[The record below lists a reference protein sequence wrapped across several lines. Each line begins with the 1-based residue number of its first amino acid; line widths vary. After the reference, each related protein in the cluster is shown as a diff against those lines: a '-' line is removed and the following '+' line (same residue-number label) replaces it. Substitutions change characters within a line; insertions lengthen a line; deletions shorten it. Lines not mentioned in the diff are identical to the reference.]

1 MADDGL
7 SAYSKRELRQVAK
20 VLSEM
25 GDDAA
30 DEARRL
36 SYDLA
41 TYALSEIKQ
50 AAYQRRVSAAGIRK
64 VVDGAKLSRTSKT
77 GQISF
82 GFAGQRFSGGATTK
96 LLWGAYE
103 FGTKRNDLPQFP
115 QYSGRYGG
123 GSRGWFIYPTLRRIQ
138 PELTERWTDTIS
150 KVLKKWG
157 N

>member
-1 MADDGL
+1 MENDGL

-30 DEARRL
+30 DKARAL

-41 TYALSEIKQ
+41 SYALSEIKQ
-50 AAYQRRVSAAGIRK
+50 AGYQRTVSSKGVRR

-82 GFAGQRFSGGATTK
+82 GFATQRFSGGANTK

-103 FGTKRNDLPQFP
+103 FGMKRSDLPQFP
-115 QYSGRYGG
+115 SYSGRYGG

-138 PELTERWTDTIS
+138 PELTKRWTETIS
-150 KVLKKWG
+150 DVLKKW
-157 N
+157 NN